1 MIVFDDKD
9 LMRAFKELKHLP
21 RAGGKAASA
30 TINAGVAK
38 ANTLVKRYIAKEYNL
53 KQKDVAKHIKI
64 TRSTWDIHKAKDSK
78 GALGYLEGGVYLLG
92 HRIGWE
98 VMGMKPEEPPN
109 QLGVKIADRPRVS
122 IQIKKE
128 KGNRKVF
135 EKGVFIARVKAGAH
149 GSHVGVFVRGSGKY
163 NRKARHRIE
172 REKGPW
178 PGRPG
183 KERLLTTEL
192 PIKAMKTIGVPEMMT
207 AHKVSDRIKKEV
219 FSYMDSYLTGQIEAF
234 LEGKRK

>member
-9 LMRAFKELKHLP
+9 LKRAFEELKHLP
-21 RAGGKAASA
+21 NAGGKAVSA
-30 TINAGVAK
+30 TVNAGVAK
-38 ANTLVKRYIAKEYNL
+38 ANTLIKRYIAETYNL
-53 KQKDVAKHIKI
+53 KQRDVAKNIKI
-64 TRSTWDIHKAKDSK
+64 TRSTWDIWKFQNSHGS
-78 GALGYLEGGVYLLG
+78 LGYLQGGVYLLG

-98 VMGMKPEEPPN
+98 VMGMEPEEPPN

-122 IQIKKE
+122 IQIKKD
-128 KGNRKVF
+128 KGNRKIF
-135 EKGVFIARVKAGAH
+135 EKGVFIARVKAGKNS
-149 GSHVGVFVRGSGKY
+149 SHVGVFVRGAGKY

-192 PIKAMKTIGVPEMMT
+192 PIKAMKTISVPEMMT
-207 AHKVSDRIKKEV
+207 AQKVSDKIRKEV
-219 FSYMDSYLTGQIEAF
+219 FSYMDVVLKRQIEDF
-234 LEGKRK
+234 LTGKRK